1 MAIPPVSEPVPC
13 PRCGSLDV
21 LSFSDGSGKCRNCG
35 NAFRGK
41 GRLDSGAAAQSGLAT
56 PAAVEEAQAGGR
68 STQILVGAL
77 GGIGGLLLL
86 LAVPIGVTVLAGLG
100 GKTTETILAP
110 LFRDTR
116 AIGFC
121 FLALA
126 LTGIGAW
133 GLYTAYQHAVGNI
146 PYGGTLVTIGLVALV
161 VSGLLVLLLGL
172 SATLIGAAGGGLVLV
187 AGALDLRL
195 G

>member
-41 GRLDSGAAAQSGLAT
+41 GRLETGAAA
-56 PAAVEEAQAGGR
+56 AAGPG
-68 STQILVGAL
+68 
-77 GGIGGLLLL
+77 
-86 LAVPIGVTVLAGLG
+86 PPG
-100 GKTTETILAP
+100 GKTPAPILAP
-110 LFRDTR
+110 LFRDPR

-121 FLALA
+121 LLALA

-161 VSGLLVLLLGL
+161 VSGLLVLLLWL
-172 SATLIGAAGGGLVLV
+172 SATLIGAAGGGP
-187 AGALDLRL
+187 
-195 G
+195 